1 MSSGAGDVPANDSA
15 FPAPPV
21 SAGRWALASG
31 FDKLGIVMTLVAAA
45 ALALPFANFRPSRI
59 GQAQGVGFLQALP
72 ASLVWIGLAFLVLC
86 LLALTRRIAPA
97 VRLVLAGLALV
108 ALAIAIGLVP
118 EVLVP
123 PGNAR
128 PRVGPAA
135 GFWLLAFAFAIL
147 FTDALVKLSLRPLQR
162 ILALLLALAVFL
174 AFLLSGHWSGLSIMK
189 EYAANGSDFATNAW
203 VHVTLALA
211 SLFGALLVGLP
222 LGILCQR
229 HQGLRGVVLPV
240 LNMIQTVPSL
250 ALFGLMI
257 APLTYLAKTY
267 PLVSALGIH
276 GTGASPA
283 LIALFLYALL
293 PVVSNT
299 AIGLDSVSPSVVDAA
314 RGMGM
319 TQWQRLFQVELP
331 LAFPVILTGV
341 RIVLVQNIG
350 LATIAAWIGGGGFG
364 VYVQNGMGATAID
377 LVLLGAIPTIALA
390 FSAAIILDALVDI
403 LKGRH
408 A

>member
-1 MSSGAGDVPANDSA
+1 VTSGAGKVQSETRA
-15 FPAPPV
+15 FPAPSATMKAV
-21 SAGRWALASG
+21 SIKGI
-31 FDKLGIVMTLVAAA
+31 DKLGVVLAIIGIV
-45 ALALPFANFRPSRI
+45 ALWLPFANFRPSRI
-59 GQAQGVGFLQALP
+59 GQARGVGFLDALP
-72 ASLVWIGLAFLVLC
+72 AGIGWAA
-86 LLALTRRIAPA
+86 LALFI
-97 VRLVLAGLALV
+97 V
-108 ALAIAIGLVP
+108 ALALIVGRTAPRLRLAVAVIALVLLGL
-118 EVLVP
+118 LVGLTP
-123 PGNAR
+123 DTLIPGGNAR

-135 GFWLLAFAFAIL
+135 GFWLLAFSFAIIL
-147 FTDALVKLSLRPLQR
+147 TDALVKLALRPAQR
-162 ILALLLALAVFL
+162 VIALFIALAIFT

-189 EYAANGSDFATNAW
+189 EYVTNGADFPANAIR
-203 VHVTLALA
+203 HVFLALA
-211 SLFGALLVGLP
+211 SLAGALLVGLP
-222 LGILCQR
+222 LGLVCQR
-229 HQGLRGVVLPV
+229 SPGLRGVILPA
-240 LNMIQTVPSL
+240 LNMIQTIPSL

-257 APLTYLAKTY
+257 APLTFLSKAY
-267 PLVSALGIH
+267 PFLGELGVH

-299 AIGLDSVSPSVVDAA
+299 AIGLDSVPANVVDAA

-319 TQWQRLFQVELP
+319 GGWQRLFQVELP

-390 FSAAIILDALVDI
+390 FSAAIILDAIVDT

>member
-1 MSSGAGDVPANDSA
+1 MKAFFVWGIDRLGVAMAVITLAGL
-15 FPAPPV
+15 
-21 SAGRWALASG
+21 W
-31 FDKLGIVMTLVAAA
+31 
-45 ALALPFANFRPSRI
+45 LPFANFRPSRI
-59 GQAQGVGFLQALP
+59 GQPRGVPFLDALP
-72 ASLVWIGLAFLVLC
+72 AGVGWAA
-86 LLALTRRIAPA
+86 LALF
-97 VRLVLAGLALV
+97 VV
-108 ALAIAIGLVP
+108 ALALIVGRTAPRLRLATAVVALVLLGL
-118 EVLVP
+118 LVGLTP
-123 PGNAR
+123 DTLIPAGNAR

-135 GFWLLAFAFAIL
+135 GFWLLTFSFAIIL
-147 FTDALVKLSLRPLQR
+147 TDALVKLSLKPAQR
-162 ILALLLALAVFL
+162 VIALLIALAVFA

-189 EYAANGSDFATNAW
+189 EYATNGSDFPANAIR
-203 VHVTLALA
+203 HVVLALA
-211 SLFGALLVGLP
+211 SLAGALIVGLP

-229 HQGLRGVVLPV
+229 SPGLRGVILPA
-240 LNMIQTVPSL
+240 LNMIQTIPSL

-257 APLTYLAKTY
+257 APLTFLSRAY
-267 PLVSALGIH
+267 PFLGELGIH
-276 GTGASPA
+276 GTGPSPA
-283 LIALFLYALL
+283 LIALFLYAML

-299 AIGLDSVSPSVVDAA
+299 AIGLNSVPATVVDAA

-319 TQWQRLFQVELP
+319 TARQRLFQVELP

-390 FSAAIILDALVDI
+390 FSAAIILDAIVDT

>member
-1 MSSGAGDVPANDSA
+1 MAGTH
-15 FPAPPV
+15 
-21 SAGRWALASG
+21 ALAPG
-31 FDKLGIVMTLVAAA
+31 FDKLGIVMAVIAAA

-59 GQAQGVGFLQALP
+59 GQAQGVGFIQALP
-72 ASLVWIGLAFLVLC
+72 ESVGWIGLGLLALC
-86 LLALTRRIAPA
+86 LLVLLRRTPPLL
-97 VRLVLAGLALV
+97 RLAL
-108 ALAIAIGLVP
+108 AASALLLLAIAIGLVP
-118 EVLVP
+118 QVLIP
-123 PGNAR
+123 PGSTR

-135 GFWLLAFAFAIL
+135 GFWLLAFSFAIL
-147 FTDALVKLSLRPLQR
+147 LTDALVKLALRPLHR
-162 ILALLLALAVFL
+162 ILALILALAVFL
-174 AFLLSGHWSGLSIMK
+174 AFLLSGHWDGLSIMK
-189 EYAANGSDFATNAW
+189 EFATNGSGLAANAV

-211 SLFGALLVGLP
+211 SLAGALIVGLP
-222 LGILCQR
+222 LGIVSQR
-229 HQGLRGVVLPV
+229 RPGLRGIVLPV
-240 LNMIQTVPSL
+240 LNMIQTIPSL

-267 PLVSALGIH
+267 PLVEAVGIH

-299 AIGLDSVSPSVVDAA
+299 AIGLDSVSPNVVDAA

>member
-1 MSSGAGDVPANDSA
+1 MAV
-15 FPAPPV
+15 
-21 SAGRWALASG
+21 
-31 FDKLGIVMTLVAAA
+31 IAAA
-45 ALALPFANFRPSRI
+45 ALFLPFANFRPSRI
-59 GQAQGVGFLQALP
+59 GQAQGIGFLQALP
-72 ASLVWIGLAFLVLC
+72 TGLAWVSLALLVAGLVVLLRRFQPRWRLVVAAGALI
-86 LLALTRRIAPA
+86 LLAL
-97 VRLVLAGLALV
+97 L
-108 ALAIAIGLVP
+108 IGLVP
-118 EVLVP
+118 QTLIP

-135 GFWLLAFAFAIL
+135 GFWLLAFSFAIL
-147 FTDALVKLSLRPLQR
+147 LTDALVKLSLRPAQR
-162 ILALLLALAVFL
+162 VIALIATLAVFL

-189 EYAANGSDFATNAW
+189 EYATNGSDFATNAG
-203 VHVTLALA
+203 VHVMLALA
-211 SLFGALLVGLP
+211 SLAGALVVGLP
-222 LGILCQR
+222 LGLICQR
-229 HQGLRGVVLPV
+229 HDGLRGVVLPL
-240 LNMIQTVPSL
+240 LNMIQTIPSL

-257 APLTYLAKTY
+257 APLTFLAKTY
-267 PLVSALGIH
+267 PIVGALGIH

-299 AIGLDSVSPSVVDAA
+299 AIGLDSVPASVVDAA

-377 LVLLGAIPTIALA
+377 LVLLGAIPTIGLA
-390 FSAAIILDALVDI
+390 FSAAIILDAIVDT

>member
-1 MSSGAGDVPANDSA
+1 MKSFAIKGI
-15 FPAPPV
+15 
-21 SAGRWALASG
+21 
-31 FDKLGIVMTLVAAA
+31 DKLGVVMSLVALA
-45 ALALPFANFRPSRI
+45 ALLLPFANFRPSRI
-59 GQAQGVGFLQALP
+59 GQARGVAFLDALP
-72 ASLVWIGLAFLVLC
+72 SGIGWAALALLILALVPIAGRTAPRLRLAVAAVALVLLGLLIGLAPDTL
-86 LLALTRRIAPA
+86 IPA
-97 VRLVLAGLALV
+97 
-108 ALAIAIGLVP
+108 
-118 EVLVP
+118 
-123 PGNAR
+123 GNAR

-135 GFWLLAFAFAIL
+135 GFWLLAFSFAIIL
-147 FTDALVKLSLRPLQR
+147 ADALVKLSLRPAQR
-162 ILALLLALAVFL
+162 VTALLIALAVFV
-174 AFLLSGHWSGLSIMK
+174 AFLLSGQWSGLSIMK
-189 EYAANGSDFATNAW
+189 EYAVNGSDFPANA
-203 VHVTLALA
+203 VRHIVLALA
-211 SLFGALLVGLP
+211 SLGGAVVVGLP
-222 LGILCQR
+222 LGVLCQR
-229 HQGLRGVVLPV
+229 SPGLRGVILPA
-240 LNMIQTVPSL
+240 LNMIQTIPSL

-257 APLTYLAKTY
+257 APLTYLSKTY
-267 PLVSALGIH
+267 PILESLGIH
-276 GTGASPA
+276 GTGPSPA

-299 AIGLDSVSPSVVDAA
+299 AIGLDSVSASVVDAA

-319 TQWQRLFQVELP
+319 TGGQRLFQVELP

-390 FSAAIILDALVDI
+390 FSAAIILDAIVEA

>member
-1 MSSGAGDVPANDSA
+1 MSAGAGEVRADNGA
-15 FPAPPV
+15 FPAPP
-21 SAGRWALASG
+21 AAAATRALA
-31 FDKLGIVMTLVAAA
+31 FDKLGIVMAVIAAA
-45 ALALPFANFRPSRI
+45 ALLLPFANFRPSRI
-59 GQAQGVGFLQALP
+59 GQAQGIGFLQALP
-72 ASLVWIGLAFLVLC
+72 SGLAWGSLALLVLC
-86 LLALTRRIAPA
+86 LVLLLRRSSPRLRLILAAA
-97 VRLVLAGLALV
+97 SLVL
-108 ALAIAIGLVP
+108 LAILIGLVP
-118 EVLVP
+118 AVLIP

-135 GFWLLAFAFAIL
+135 GFWLLAFSFAIL
-147 FTDALVKLSLRPLQR
+147 LTDALVKLSLRPLQR
-162 ILALLLALAVFL
+162 VVALVLTLAVFL

-189 EYAANGSDFATNAW
+189 EYTTNGSGFVTNAG
-203 VHVTLALA
+203 VHVTLALT
-211 SLFGALLVGLP
+211 SLLGALVVGLP

-229 HQGLRGVVLPV
+229 QPGLRSVVLPV
-240 LNMIQTVPSL
+240 LNMIQTIPSL

-267 PLVSALGIH
+267 PIVEAIGVH
-276 GTGASPA
+276 GTGSSPA

-299 AIGLDSVSPSVVDAA
+299 AIGLDSVSPNVVDAA

-390 FSAAIILDALVDI
+390 FSAAIILDAIVDT

-408 A
+408 T

>member
-1 MSSGAGDVPANDSA
+1 MAV
-15 FPAPPV
+15 
-21 SAGRWALASG
+21 
-31 FDKLGIVMTLVAAA
+31 IAAA
-45 ALALPFANFRPSRI
+45 ALLLPFANFRPSRI
-59 GQAQGVGFLQALP
+59 GQAQGIGFIQALP
-72 ASLVWIGLAFLVLC
+72 ASLAWASLALLVLC
-86 LLALTRRIAPA
+86 LILLLRRSSPRLRLSLAAG
-97 VRLVLAGLALV
+97 VLVL
-108 ALAIAIGLVP
+108 LAILIGLVP
-118 EVLVP
+118 EVLIP

-135 GFWLLAFAFAIL
+135 GFWLLAFSFAIL
-147 FTDALVKLSLRPLQR
+147 LTDALVKLSLRPAQR
-162 ILALLLALAVFL
+162 VVALLLTLAVFL

-189 EYAANGSDFATNAW
+189 EYNTNGSGFAANAG
-203 VHVTLALA
+203 VHVTLALT
-211 SLFGALLVGLP
+211 SLLGALVVGLP

-229 HQGLRGVVLPV
+229 QPGLRSVVLPA
-240 LNMIQTVPSL
+240 LNMIQTIPSL

-267 PLVSALGIH
+267 PIVEAIGVH

-283 LIALFLYALL
+283 LIALFLYSLL

-299 AIGLDSVSPSVVDAA
+299 AIGLDSVSFNVVDAA

-390 FSAAIILDALVDI
+390 FSAAIILDAIVDT

>member
-1 MSSGAGDVPANDSA
+1 M
-15 FPAPPV
+15 
-21 SAGRWALASG
+21 AL
-31 FDKLGIVMTLVAAA
+31 IAAA

-59 GQAQGVGFLQALP
+59 GQAQGIGFIQALP
-72 ASLVWIGLAFLVLC
+72 AGLAWVS
-86 LLALTRRIAPA
+86 LALLVVGLIALLRRADPRL
-97 VRLVLAGLALV
+97 RLVVAASALLILAVL
-108 ALAIAIGLVP
+108 IGLVP
-118 EVLVP
+118 GVLIP
-123 PGNAR
+123 PGNIR

-135 GFWLLAFAFAIL
+135 GFWLLAFSFAIL
-147 FTDALVKLSLRPLQR
+147 LTDALVKLSLRPAQR
-162 ILALLLALAVFL
+162 VLALVLTLAVFL
-174 AFLLSGHWSGLSIMK
+174 AFLFSGHWNGLSIMK
-189 EYAANGSDFATNAW
+189 EYATNGSGFAANAA

-211 SLFGALLVGLP
+211 SLFGALVVGLP
-222 LGILCQR
+222 LGIVCQR
-229 HQGLRGVVLPV
+229 HRGLRGVVLPA
-240 LNMIQTVPSL
+240 LNMIQTIPSL

-267 PLVSALGIH
+267 PLIEAVGVH
-276 GTGASPA
+276 GTGSSPA

-299 AIGLDSVSPSVVDAA
+299 AIGLDSVSPNVVDAA

>member
-1 MSSGAGDVPANDSA
+1 MLSAGKARLDTGA
-15 FPAPPV
+15 FPAS
-21 SAGRWALASG
+21 SATMKAFSIRGI
-31 FDKLGIVMTLVAAA
+31 DKLGVVMAIVTLAG
-45 ALALPFANFRPSRI
+45 LWLPFANFRPSRI
-59 GQAQGVGFLQALP
+59 GQARGVPFLDALP
-72 ASLVWIGLAFLVLC
+72 AGIGWAALALFVIALALIVGRTAPRLRLAAAVAALVLLG
-86 LLALTRRIAPA
+86 LLVGLTPDTLIPA
-97 VRLVLAGLALV
+97 
-108 ALAIAIGLVP
+108 
-118 EVLVP
+118 
-123 PGNAR
+123 GNAR

-135 GFWLLAFAFAIL
+135 GFWLLTFSFAIIL
-147 FTDALVKLSLRPLQR
+147 TDALVKLSLRPAQR
-162 ILALLLALAVFL
+162 VIALLIALAVFA
-174 AFLLSGHWSGLSIMK
+174 AFLLSGHWNGLSIMK
-189 EYAANGSDFATNAW
+189 EYATNGSDFPANAIRHI
-203 VHVTLALA
+203 VLALA
-211 SLFGALLVGLP
+211 SLAGALIVGLP

-229 HQGLRGVVLPV
+229 SPGLRGIILPA
-240 LNMIQTVPSL
+240 LNMIQTIPSL

-257 APLTYLAKTY
+257 APLTFLSKAY
-267 PLVSALGIH
+267 PFLGELGIH
-276 GTGASPA
+276 GTGPSPA
-283 LIALFLYALL
+283 MIALFLYALL

-299 AIGLDSVSPSVVDAA
+299 AIGLDSVPATVVDAA

-319 TQWQRLFQVELP
+319 TARQRLLQVELP

-390 FSAAIILDALVDI
+390 FSAAIILDAIVDT

>member
-1 MSSGAGDVPANDSA
+1 MSAGAGEVRADNGA
-15 FPAPPV
+15 FPAPP
-21 SAGRWALASG
+21 AAAATRALA
-31 FDKLGIVMTLVAAA
+31 FDKLGIVMAVIAAA
-45 ALALPFANFRPSRI
+45 ALLLPFANFRPSRI
-59 GQAQGVGFLQALP
+59 GQAQGIGFLQALP
-72 ASLVWIGLAFLVLC
+72 SGLAWGSLALLVLC
-86 LLALTRRIAPA
+86 LVLLLRRSSPRLRLILAAA
-97 VRLVLAGLALV
+97 SLVL
-108 ALAIAIGLVP
+108 LAILIGLVP
-118 EVLVP
+118 AVLIP

-135 GFWLLAFAFAIL
+135 GFWLLAFSFAIL
-147 FTDALVKLSLRPLQR
+147 LTDALVKLSLRPLQR
-162 ILALLLALAVFL
+162 VVALVLTLAVFL

-189 EYAANGSDFATNAW
+189 EYTTNGSGFAANAG
-203 VHVTLALA
+203 VHVTLALT
-211 SLFGALLVGLP
+211 SLLGALVVGLP

-229 HQGLRGVVLPV
+229 QPGLRSVVLPV
-240 LNMIQTVPSL
+240 LNMIQTIPSL

-267 PLVSALGIH
+267 PIVEAIGVH
-276 GTGASPA
+276 GTGSSPA

-299 AIGLDSVSPSVVDAA
+299 AIGLDSVSPNVVDAA

-390 FSAAIILDALVDI
+390 FSAAIILDAIVDT

-408 A
+408 T

>member
-1 MSSGAGDVPANDSA
+1 MSAGAGEVRADNGA
-15 FPAPPV
+15 FPAPP
-21 SAGRWALASG
+21 AAAATRALA
-31 FDKLGIVMTLVAAA
+31 FDKLGIVMAVIAAA
-45 ALALPFANFRPSRI
+45 ALLLPFANFRPSRI
-59 GQAQGVGFLQALP
+59 GQAQGIGFLQALP
-72 ASLVWIGLAFLVLC
+72 SGLAWGSLALLVLC
-86 LLALTRRIAPA
+86 LVLLLRRSSPRLRLILAAA
-97 VRLVLAGLALV
+97 SLVL
-108 ALAIAIGLVP
+108 LAILIGLVP
-118 EVLVP
+118 AVLIP

-135 GFWLLAFAFAIL
+135 GFWLLAFSFAIL
-147 FTDALVKLSLRPLQR
+147 LTDALVKLSLRPLQR
-162 ILALLLALAVFL
+162 VVALVLTLAVFL

-189 EYAANGSDFATNAW
+189 EYTTNGSGFAANAG
-203 VHVTLALA
+203 VHVTLALT
-211 SLFGALLVGLP
+211 SLLGALVVGLP

-229 HQGLRGVVLPV
+229 QPGLRSVVLPV
-240 LNMIQTVPSL
+240 LNMIQTIPSL

-267 PLVSALGIH
+267 PIVEAIGVH

-299 AIGLDSVSPSVVDAA
+299 AIGLDSVSPNVVDAA

-390 FSAAIILDALVDI
+390 FSAAIILDAIVDT

>member
-1 MSSGAGDVPANDSA
+1 MKA
-15 FPAPPV
+15 F
-21 SAGRWALASG
+21 SIRGI
-31 FDKLGIVMTLVAAA
+31 DKLGVVMAIVTLAG
-45 ALALPFANFRPSRI
+45 LWLPFANFRPSRI
-59 GQAQGVGFLQALP
+59 GQARGVPFLDALP
-72 ASLVWIGLAFLVLC
+72 AGIGWAALALFVIALALIVGRTAPRLRLAAAVAALVLLG
-86 LLALTRRIAPA
+86 LLVGLTPDTLIPA
-97 VRLVLAGLALV
+97 
-108 ALAIAIGLVP
+108 
-118 EVLVP
+118 
-123 PGNAR
+123 GNAR

-135 GFWLLAFAFAIL
+135 GFWLLTFSFAIIL
-147 FTDALVKLSLRPLQR
+147 TDALVKLSLRPAQR
-162 ILALLLALAVFL
+162 VIALLIALAVFA
-174 AFLLSGHWSGLSIMK
+174 AFLLSGHWNGLSIMK
-189 EYAANGSDFATNAW
+189 EYATNGSDFPANAIRHI
-203 VHVTLALA
+203 VLALA
-211 SLFGALLVGLP
+211 SLAGALIVGLP

-229 HQGLRGVVLPV
+229 SPGLRGIILPA
-240 LNMIQTVPSL
+240 LNMIQTIPSL

-257 APLTYLAKTY
+257 APLTFLSKAY
-267 PLVSALGIH
+267 PFLGELGIH
-276 GTGASPA
+276 GTGPSPA
-283 LIALFLYALL
+283 MIALFLYALL

-299 AIGLDSVSPSVVDAA
+299 AIGLDSVPATVVDAA

-319 TQWQRLFQVELP
+319 TARQRLLQVELP

-390 FSAAIILDALVDI
+390 FSAAIILDAIVDT